1 VAEPVSAG
9 SDLSHAASIRFALWA
24 AIAVAAAIALAFA
37 FEGAVGFNLA
47 DEGYLWYGAQR
58 LLDGDVPIRD
68 FASYDPGRYLWSAA
82 VMRVLGGSGILSLR
96 IGAFIFQGLG
106 LFVAILLLRRAAPRA
121 SLIFFLLAGATLLLW
136 MVPRHKVFD
145 ITISIVLIAALA
157 ELIGRPTMVRYFL
170 MGAVVGAAAI
180 FGRNHGVYGCAAGLA
195 ASGVL
200 AWQGS
205 GATLLRAFAAF
216 AAGVFLGFLPMLI
229 ALAMV
234 PGFYDAFL
242 HDVLAIF
249 EYGGTNLAL
258 PVPWPWRVAVSGQPW
273 LEVAQHLLVGFFFV
287 AVLAFAVLGP
297 VYVLLTKLTRAN
309 ATFAAAAFLAVP
321 YAHFAFSRADVAHL
335 AQGIFPLLIGLMLAP
350 SIRSERARLVLVS
363 ALLAA
368 SLFIVAPMHPGWV
381 AWKDGNWQRAEV
393 GRDRLAV
400 PPGVKSDLDLL
411 GNLVEKY
418 APDGRA
424 FMVAPYWP
432 GAYAVFDRKAPVRDI
447 YPLFPQSAAGQ
458 EAEIARI
465 RAANPGFVAVL
476 DTALDGLD
484 ARRYRNTHP
493 LIYQFIIDNFEPVSD
508 GRGALQVYVPR
519 PANP

>member
-1 VAEPVSAG
+1 
-9 SDLSHAASIRFALWA
+9 
-24 AIAVAAAIALAFA
+24 
-37 FEGAVGFNLA
+37 
-47 DEGYLWYGAQR
+47 
-58 LLDGDVPIRD
+58 
-68 FASYDPGRYLWSAA
+68 
-82 VMRVLGGSGILSLR
+82 
-96 IGAFIFQGLG
+96 
-106 LFVAILLLRRAAPRA
+106 
-121 SLIFFLLAGATLLLW
+121 
-136 MVPRHKVFD
+136 
-145 ITISIVLIAALA
+145 
-157 ELIGRPTMVRYFL
+157 
-170 MGAVVGAAAI
+170 
-180 FGRNHGVYGCAAGLA
+180 
-195 ASGVL
+195 
-200 AWQGS
+200 
-205 GATLLRAFAAF
+205 
-216 AAGVFLGFLPMLI
+216 
-229 ALAMV
+229 
-234 PGFYDAFL
+234 
-242 HDVLAIF
+242 
-249 EYGGTNLAL
+249 
-258 PVPWPWRVAVSGQPW
+258 
-273 LEVAQHLLVGFFFV
+273 
-287 AVLAFAVLGP
+287 
-297 VYVLLTKLTRAN
+297 
-309 ATFAAAAFLAVP
+309 
-321 YAHFAFSRADVAHL
+321 
-335 AQGIFPLLIGLMLAP
+335 LLIGLMLAP

-381 AWKDGNWQRAEV
+381 ASKDGNWQRAEV
-393 GRDRLAV
+393 GRDRLTV